1 MSATLNRED
10 VDMLELAGVTLL
22 RHHESEIGTRL
33 LARALLLRS
42 QRVYACNVDESAGLA
57 EAQVVDLLGYSRK
70 VLCD

>member
-22 RHHESEIGTRL
+22 RHHENEIGTRL

-42 QRVYACNVDESAGLA
+42 QQMFRCDIDESAGMA
-57 EAQVVDLLGYSRK
+57 EVVELQSYSRK
-70 VLCD
+70 APCA

>member
-22 RHHESEIGTRL
+22 RHHESEIATRL

-42 QRVYACNVDESAGLA
+42 QQMFRCDVDESGGLA
-57 EAQVVDLLGYSRK
+57 DVVELSSYCKR
-70 VLCD
+70 VPCA